1 MRKLILILAT
11 AALGPLDFRPAG
23 EPPNALVYDWPSWG
37 GDEGGQRYSP
47 LKQIDKS
54 NVGRLRRAWTFHT
67 GEISDGKT
75 YPTKSAFECT
85 PIVLDGV
92 MYITTPFC
100 RVVALDPET
109 GKELWSFDPKMDRM
123 QRRNLWANDGLDD
136 HVDVGERPGEQRER
150 RTDGEQLVRR
160 DDVVGEHVADQRV
173 AGVEV
178 QRRLERLRSTSS
190 ARTPARRPARRA
202 APAPGPPTGCSPT

>member
-1 MRKLILILAT
+1 
-11 AALGPLDFRPAG
+11 
-23 EPPNALVYDWPSWG
+23 
-37 GDEGGQRYSP
+37 
-47 LKQIDKS
+47 
-54 NVGRLRRAWTFHT
+54 LRRAWTFHT

-123 QRRNLWANDGLDD
+123 QRKNLWAHRGLAVWKKGEDRRVFSGTLDGDLWCLDARTGQPISGF
-136 HVDVGERPGEQRER
+136 GEGGRVRHGAIGMPDPRR
-150 RTDGEQLVRR
+150 RT
-160 DDVVGEHVADQRV
+160 
-173 AGVEV
+173 
-178 QRRLERLRSTSS
+178 
-190 ARTPARRPARRA
+190 
-202 APAPGPPTGCSPT
+202 GCAISPRQPSMKIW